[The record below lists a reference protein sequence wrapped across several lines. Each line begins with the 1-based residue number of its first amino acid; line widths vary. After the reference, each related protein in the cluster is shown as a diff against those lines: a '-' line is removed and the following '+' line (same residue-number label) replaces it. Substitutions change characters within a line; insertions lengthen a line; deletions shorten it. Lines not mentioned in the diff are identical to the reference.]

1 MTYLQMVNGVLT
13 RLREDNVTTVD
24 GNDDVVVLLVKD
36 FINDA
41 KRQIENAHTWT
52 ALATEWDFTTVASDP
67 HVVLTNS
74 ATSCII
80 DYIYDD
86 NGVELNQADRAY
98 VRKQS
103 KQAGSTTNTPRVFC
117 IDSTDANGD
126 LKLKLFPTPKEA
138 EDYTVYGF
146 KGSDDLVADQDTCR
160 IAPLAIVYMATA
172 MAARERGEVGGQTPN
187 ELLALAKEYLLSAI
201 AQDATNSDLENI
213 WTTV

>member
-41 KRQIENAHTWT
+41 KRQVENAHTWT
-52 ALATEWDFTTVASDP
+52 ALATEWEFTTTPNDP
-67 HVVLTNS
+67 SVVLTNTAS
-74 ATSCII
+74 SCII

-86 NGVELNQADRAY
+86 NGVELNQADRSY

-117 IDSTDANGD
+117 IDGVGPNSD

-146 KGSDDLVADQDTCR
+146 KGSDDLTADTDTCH
-160 IAPLAIVYMATA
+160 IAPLAIIYMATA
-172 MAARERGEVGGQTPN
+172 MAARERGEVGGQTPQ
-187 ELLALAKEYLLSAI
+187 ELLLLAKEYLLSAV

>member
-41 KRQIENAHTWT
+41 KRQVENAHTWT
-52 ALATEWDFTTVASDP
+52 ALATEWEFTTTPNDSS
-67 HVVLTNS
+67 VVLTNTAS
-74 ATSCII
+74 SCII

-86 NGVELNQADRAY
+86 SGVELNQADRAY

-117 IDSTDANGD
+117 IDGVGPNSD

-146 KGSDDLVADQDTCR
+146 KGSEDLTADTDTCH
-160 IAPLAIVYMATA
+160 IAPLAVIYMATA
-172 MAARERGEVGGQTPN
+172 MAARERGEVGGQTPG
-187 ELLALAKEYLLSAI
+187 ELLLLAKEYLLSAV